1 MPSESQKLMI
11 IKYKDIDHHCHKRFP
26 ESAEEDHATCMSIS
40 SISNNQ
46 GHLFIIPH
54 LTSLLDTGKLGKRYL
69 TSFTGVSYIQTFD
82 GSLYSSI
89 SLVFNRMEGPI
100 DEHICALFQY
110 TPFAPDGLFASADFC
125 TLRWHVIIAMKTI
138 LASA

>member
-1 MPSESQKLMI
+1 
-11 IKYKDIDHHCHKRFP
+11 
-26 ESAEEDHATCMSIS
+26 
-40 SISNNQ
+40 
-46 GHLFIIPH
+46 
-54 LTSLLDTGKLGKRYL
+54 
-69 TSFTGVSYIQTFD
+69 
-82 GSLYSSI
+82 
-89 SLVFNRMEGPI
+89 MEGPI